1 MWILLYQE
9 YATLQ
14 CHVDVLFG
22 ITQKRTGKKY
32 FVPVYRYLFLFQWGN
47 IMSHLHYSC
56 VILLQQ
62 ILTRT
67 QIARKYCCNNKC
79 CWCFSRSWFLLP
91 CCSSPGIHISF
102 WNIARSAGISSFL
115 TLIFFCGSSVHPFLK
130 AFQHMLIQSCH
141 SYHLAK
147 GWNSIPFGQ
156 CLKSSHEHWEI
167 NAKHLLFY
175 QDLLLQ

>member
-1 MWILLYQE
+1 MGKYYE
-9 YATLQ
+9 SSALQ
-14 CHVDVLFG
+14 F
-22 ITQKRTGKKY
+22 
-32 FVPVYRYLFLFQWGN
+32 
-47 IMSHLHYSC
+47 

-79 CWCFSRSWFLLP
+79 CWYFNRSWFLLP
-91 CCSSPGIHISF
+91 CHSYLGIYSHF
-102 WNIARSAGISSFL
+102 FL
-115 TLIFFCGSSVHPFLK
+115 KHCTFCRDFILFDSDIFCGSSVHPFLK

-167 NAKHLLFY
+167 NANHLLFY